1 MAFPPMR
8 VQANWS
14 AAANVFQYPRN
25 NATTAVSARYVRLV
39 PHFAQLPPEI
49 NSALIFA
56 GAGAAPMFAAAAA
69 WDSLAEDLA
78 SSASSFGSVTSDL
91 ISNSWQGPSSAAMM
105 AVATQY
111 VGWLSAAAAQAEAS
125 SSQAGAIAAAFES
138 AVAATVQ
145 PAVVT
150 ANRAL
155 VQVLAA
161 TNWFG
166 LNAPA
171 IMDTESAYEQMWAA
185 DVAAMFG
192 YHAGA
197 SEAVSQLSPWQA
209 IMHDLGF
216 KVDSNGHLTMSTP
229 GNNTSVGSASS
240 GSASGESSSNV
251 GLGNTGSQ
259 NVGFGNAGNN
269 NFGFGNTGNNDF
281 GIGLTGNNQF
291 GIGNFSNGAA
301 NPGFSQDSAFGT
313 HGMLPSHYVTGG
325 FGATNLSSG
334 LLNSSTGGLT
344 ASLGSP
350 DVLNPAAFA
359 GPVNAAASVD
369 SGAVN
374 ANLVS
379 ATNGPTPAVGPRA
392 GATSQSS
399 LLNSG
404 NADSGFR
411 SPATRDSGIP
421 SSGFFNRGESDLV
434 PDADTIEPVSPD

>member
-1 MAFPPMR
+1 
-8 VQANWS
+8 
-14 AAANVFQYPRN
+14 
-25 NATTAVSARYVRLV
+25 V

-138 AVAATVQ
+138 AVVATVQ

-291 GIGNFSNGAA
+291 GIGNFSTGNFLPGGGFGIGNSGSVTSGLANSASASSGGLSNGAA

-325 FGATNLSSG
+325 FGAANLSSG

-369 SGAVN
+369 SGGVN

-392 GATSQSS
+392 GATSQSG

-434 PDADTIEPVSPD
+434 PDAGTIEPVSPD